1 MPLYPA
7 MSLEGRE
14 EANSGTATNTA
25 ATARSWET
33 SSSKLTSRGQDKLR
47 IRQESDRSIRHCK
60 STQTRQVGKVLGA
73 PKQHRYFTK
82 GTPPRAYRLQGLNA
96 QGSTTTVRCSQRG
109 LDSPPPTLC
118 CSARIGTGLEGEG
131 KKESKAWEEHWQDMG
146 QDMKRVLRGASS
158 CCPAAPA
165 GSPAGSPAGTPA
177 GTPAHG

>member
-14 EANSGTATNTA
+14 EANSGTATTTA

-47 IRQESDRSIRHCK
+47 IRHESDRNVRHCK
-60 STQTRQVGKVLGA
+60 EHTDSTSGKSRGDPQTASMFHKRD
-73 PKQHRYFTK
+73 
-82 GTPPRAYRLQGLNA
+82 PPRAYRLQGLNA

-109 LDSPPPTLC
+109 LESPPPTLC

-131 KKESKAWEEHWQDMG
+131 KKESVKSMG
-146 QDMKRVLRGASS
+146 RTL
-158 CCPAAPA
+158 A
-165 GSPAGSPAGTPA
+165 GHGSGHEKGPERSL
-177 GTPAHG
+177 